1 MKRFDDE
8 LANVFAMLH
17 PATLPM
23 LQRMFEDFKRDLE
36 DGCQDAEWIDR
47 ADRAI
52 GAVAVVLDA

>member
-1 MKRFDDE
+1 MAC
-8 LANVFAMLH
+8 LA
-17 PATLPM
+17 LPKTM

-36 DGCQDAEWIDR
+36 DGCHDADWMDR